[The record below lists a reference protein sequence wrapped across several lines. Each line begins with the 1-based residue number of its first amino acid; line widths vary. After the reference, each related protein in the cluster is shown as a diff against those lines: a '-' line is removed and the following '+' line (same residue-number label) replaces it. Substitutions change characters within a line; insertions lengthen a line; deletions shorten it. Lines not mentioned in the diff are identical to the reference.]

1 MECQADQLL
10 VFMDFEV
17 CLVDLAMA
25 DGIRWWL
32 IRHGANGEGAVAGM
46 IVYMGFPF
54 CFLRCVELY
63 CTHSLPYLSGP
74 IDLDVSM

>member
-25 DGIRWWL
+25 DGFRWWL
-32 IRHGANGEGAVAGM
+32 ICHGANGEGAVAGM
-46 IVYMGFPF
+46 IVYLGFPF
-54 CFLRCVELY
+54 CF
-63 CTHSLPYLSGP
+63 S
-74 IDLDVSM
+74 DVSNCTVLTVSALPFRSH